1 MALYDKLKENYSAII
16 KPNNVPD
23 IDVRGINKL
32 ENEIEKKFKEKE
44 HSARSWLTTT
54 FVAGLFLLIILAG
67 FYVIAYNKSILEL
80 GIKAKESQTTI
91 DLSSL
96 SFLSFESVF
105 SLIFNSFGTPLGFII
120 GYYFKEKSTKG

>member
-1 MALYDKLKENYSAII
+1 MALFDEVLKSHSAKS
-16 KPNNVPD
+16 KPKTPPSTSNSE
-23 IDVRGINKL
+23 INKL
-32 ENEIEKKFKEKE
+32 ESEVEKKFKEKE

-67 FYVIAYNKSILEL
+67 FYVIEYNKSVLEL
-80 GIKAKESQTTI
+80 GLKVKESEANI

-96 SFLSFESVF
+96 TFLSFESVS

-120 GYYFKEKSTKG
+120 GYYFKEKSSKK